1 MQTSSQ
7 HKKKCETSSKHITI
21 TIIINISSSSSSSSL
36 SIVSSIEE

>member
-1 MQTSSQ
+1 MQTSSP

-21 TIIINISSSSSSSSL
+21 TIIIIIIISSSSL

>member
-21 TIIINISSSSSSSSL
+21 TIIIIISSSSL